1 MLHQL
6 ARVRSVSPPWRCSSR
21 RQCSCGIFLG
31 IGDEGVFI
39 SLVYFGDGGK
49 FAKVGGGFSGVDEG
63 GVNGDGGDVLRFAEA
78 VASENAVELEGV
90 KGTPGVRWGGGAAW
104 TDDGHAV
111 QMHLGNVEW
120 GD

>member
-1 MLHQL
+1 M
-6 ARVRSVSPPWRCSSR
+6 
-21 RQCSCGIFLG
+21 
-31 IGDEGVFI
+31 
-39 SLVYFGDGGK
+39 
-49 FAKVGGGFSGVDEG
+49 
-63 GVNGDGGDVLRFAEA
+63 LRFAEA

-104 TDDGHAV
+104 TDVGHVV